1 MDSTEAKL
9 ASHHMGIPMKNTFRL
24 FSVALIAF
32 GCAATSAQDVE
43 PQTAEPPVEFGKAM
57 IIEATDEDDGTGVSA
72 MRIVTADT
80 AGSVFMSDVGGVSYG
95 MSFGGD
101 GSDSFALLNNS
112 SIQKDLELVDDQ
124 MESIRAVQTEFGKK
138 IRDQIGD
145 ISKGN
150 FDPSRMS
157 GLKEVIAEIQAQKKE
172 EINKLLLPH
181 QQDRLRQVA
190 LQMKMK
196 SRGTSSALTS
206 DEVAEELG
214 ITGEQIEKLKE
225 RAKKLQKE
233 IEEKTKQLKE
243 DAKQELIGILTP
255 SQQKKLKE
263 MIGDEYKP
271 EPGDWQSRVPERV
284 RQQLQKQS
292 DQ

>member
-1 MDSTEAKL
+1 
-9 ASHHMGIPMKNTFRL
+9 MKNTLRL
-24 FSVALIAF
+24 FSIALIAF
-32 GCAATSAQDVE
+32 GCAAISAQEVE
-43 PQTAEPPVEFGKAM
+43 KQTAEPPVEFGKAM
-57 IIEATDEDDGTGVSA
+57 IIEATDDGDGTGLSA
-72 MRIVTADT
+72 MRVVTADT

-95 MSFGGD
+95 MSFGSD

-112 SIQKDLELVDDQ
+112 SIQKDLELVEDQ
-124 MESIRAVQTEFGKK
+124 MESIRAVQSEFGKK

-150 FDPSRMS
+150 FDPERMS
-157 GLKEVIAEIQAQKKE
+157 GLKDIIADIQAQKKE

-214 ITGEQIEKLKE
+214 ITVEQIEELKE

-233 IEEKTKQLKE
+233 IEEKTNQLKE
-243 DAKQELIGILTP
+243 NAKQELIGILTP
-255 SQQKKLKE
+255 AQQKKLKE

-271 EPGDWQSRVPERV
+271 EPNDWQSRIPGRV
-284 RQQLQKQS
+284 RQRINRS
-292 DQ
+292 RSANDGN

>member
-1 MDSTEAKL
+1 MNNSLKL
-9 ASHHMGIPMKNTFRL
+9 FCA
-24 FSVALIAF
+24 ALIAIA
-32 GCAATSAQDVE
+32 GGELYAQEAYEVE
-43 PQTAEPPVEFGKAM
+43 VGEVQT
-57 IIEATDEDDGTGVSA
+57 DDGNTTFGSA
-72 MRIVTADT
+72 VILEASQDFGDGTANSSMRIVAAEPGTTMAFATD
-80 AGSVFMSDVGGVSYG
+80 
-95 MSFGGD
+95 GGD
-101 GSDSFALLNNS
+101 FMHFGAGGDSFSLLNNK
-112 SIQKDLELVDDQ
+112 SIQKDLELVEDQ
-124 MESIRAVQTEFGKK
+124 MESIRAVQSEFGKK

-150 FDPSRMS
+150 FDPERMS
-157 GLKEVIAEIQAQKKE
+157 GLKDIIAEIQAQKKE

-214 ITGEQIEKLKE
+214 ITVEQIEELKE

-233 IEEKTKQLKE
+233 IEEKTNQLKE
-243 DAKQELIGILTP
+243 NAKQELIGILTP
-255 SQQKKLKE
+255 AQQKKLKE

-271 EPGDWQSRVPERV
+271 EPNDWQSRIPGRV
-284 RQQLQKQS
+284 RQRINRS
-292 DQ
+292 RSANDGN